1 MEPLCIEGEKQT
13 KNNHNTF
20 EGASLDSCHVSLRC
34 QEGDPFVDMRLNAG
48 TCQNCRHLHLK
59 VRVDG
64 YPAAGKVLATSCH
77 SMIQPGTSAKTVWSG
92 SNH

>member
-1 MEPLCIEGEKQT
+1 MGLSGSYLKRNYEWKPIYIEVEKQT
-13 KNNHNTF
+13 NNNHNTF
-20 EGASLDSCHVSLRC
+20 ERASLDSCHVSPR

-64 YPAAGKVLATSCH
+64 YPAAGKVLAT
-77 SMIQPGTSAKTVWSG
+77 P
-92 SNH
+92 

>member
-1 MEPLCIEGEKQT
+1 MNGSQYILK
-13 KNNHNTF
+13 
-20 EGASLDSCHVSLRC
+20 LRNRQIITTILLKELVLTAAMFHPG

-64 YPAAGKVLATSCH
+64 YPAAGKVLAT
-77 SMIQPGTSAKTVWSG
+77 P
-92 SNH
+92 